1 MKGPHM
7 AGQHADSAAG
17 YCASKT
23 LSYSENI
30 MIHLH
35 IFNSRPYSHTHAS
48 RGAHIKKTHLTCLR
62 SQRQEPWRAVRS
74 AKMLVG
80 AQSNTNNICTSS
92 TARGGLLINAA
103 ANLKPTNPRR
113 FPSFLSSA
121 RWRFTSIMPKEIH
134 KCFSLPLSTTF
145 SVTGGN
151 KKELSMGVQV
161 FEVRSLGGQRFYA
174 NMHAHIL
181 ALLSILSTYIVSLT
195 SWLDMTAWQ
204 HSALPRPLPHF
215 NLTSAPLDKNSFV
228 DSCGLASVA
237 IIGHLL
243 GSEAIWTPRKNP
255 L

>member
-1 MKGPHM
+1 MFTQSDPLHSPDSWSAPMKGPHM

-121 RWRFTSIMPKEIH
+121 R
-134 KCFSLPLSTTF
+134 
-145 SVTGGN
+145 
-151 KKELSMGVQV
+151 
-161 FEVRSLGGQRFYA
+161 
-174 NMHAHIL
+174 
-181 ALLSILSTYIVSLT
+181 
-195 SWLDMTAWQ
+195 
-204 HSALPRPLPHF
+204 
-215 NLTSAPLDKNSFV
+215 
-228 DSCGLASVA
+228 
-237 IIGHLL
+237 
-243 GSEAIWTPRKNP
+243 
-255 L
+255 